1 MKVAIFGLGYV
12 GFTAAC
18 CIAQDGHEVLGVDV
32 SNAKVDMINS
42 GKAPISEPGLAD
54 MLNDALAAGRI
65 RAVTD
70 CSGQLEGVDLIL
82 VCVGT
87 PSAADGAHD
96 MRYIADVSRN
106 IGHALSQRET
116 AHPVAVVYRSTMRP
130 GSCDGLIAPLLFG
143 ELSDEHKSSVQ
154 LGYNPEFLREGSA
167 VKDYY
172 APPKIVIGTL
182 GGEPCEQLEELN
194 KDLDAPRFTVGL
206 REAEI
211 TKFVD
216 NSFHALK
223 VAFANEIGRVCR
235 EEGIDVAAVHE
246 IFVSDTKLNISPYYL
261 RPGGAFGG
269 SCLPKDVR
277 ALNFIA
283 EDIGAQTHI
292 INTIVRSNEA
302 HKLFLF
308 NLATKDL
315 EPGAKV
321 LLNGLAFK
329 TATDDLRES
338 PNLDL
343 ARRLIAAG
351 YELTVYDENLDPEAL
366 MGSNL
371 GYSYSHLPRLGE
383 LIRNDVKGERFDRV
397 IDARGDAEK
406 LGVDCDEVVA
416 IDKL

>member
-18 CIAQDGHEVLGVDV
+18 CIAQDGHEVIGVDV
-32 SNAKVDMINS
+32 SRAKVDMINA
-42 GKAPISEPGLAD
+42 GKAPISEPGLAE
-54 MLNDALAAGRI
+54 MLTEALAADRI
-65 RAVTD
+65 RAITQCD
-70 CSGQLEGVDLIL
+70 QELEGVDLIL

-96 MRYIADVSRN
+96 MRYIAEVSRN
-106 IGHALSQRET
+106 IGHALSRRE
-116 AHPVAVVYRSTMRP
+116 AVHPVAVVYRSTMRP

-143 ELSDEHKSSVQ
+143 ELSDQHKDSVQ

-235 EEGIDVAAVHE
+235 EEGIDVSAVHE

-308 NLATKDL
+308 NLAIKDL
-315 EPGAKV
+315 QPGARV

-329 TATDDLRES
+329 QATDDLRES

-343 ARRLIAAG
+343 ARRLIASG
-351 YELTVYDENLDPEAL
+351 FDLVVYDENLDPEAL
-366 MGSNL
+366 MGANL

-383 LIRNDVKGERFDRV
+383 IIRTDVTGERFDRV
-397 IDARGDAEK
+397 IDARGDAAK
-406 LGVDCDEVVA
+406 LSVDCADVVA
-416 IDKL
+416 IDRL

>member
-143 ELSDEHKSSVQ
+143 ELSDEHKPSVQ
-154 LGYNPEFLREGSA
+154 LGYNPEFLR
-167 VKDYY
+167 
-172 APPKIVIGTL
+172 
-182 GGEPCEQLEELN
+182 
-194 KDLDAPRFTVGL
+194 
-206 REAEI
+206 
-211 TKFVD
+211 
-216 NSFHALK
+216 
-223 VAFANEIGRVCR
+223 
-235 EEGIDVAAVHE
+235 
-246 IFVSDTKLNISPYYL
+246 
-261 RPGGAFGG
+261 
-269 SCLPKDVR
+269 
-277 ALNFIA
+277 
-283 EDIGAQTHI
+283 
-292 INTIVRSNEA
+292 
-302 HKLFLF
+302 
-308 NLATKDL
+308 
-315 EPGAKV
+315 
-321 LLNGLAFK
+321 
-329 TATDDLRES
+329 
-338 PNLDL
+338 
-343 ARRLIAAG
+343 
-351 YELTVYDENLDPEAL
+351 
-366 MGSNL
+366 
-371 GYSYSHLPRLGE
+371 
-383 LIRNDVKGERFDRV
+383 
-397 IDARGDAEK
+397 
-406 LGVDCDEVVA
+406 
-416 IDKL
+416 